1 MKPIDFSE
9 NPIMARVT
17 QFAKAINSQVAEI
30 HGRRNSF
37 KLDAPK
43 GDNLYFTTR
52 NSKGEQIQVRLNA
65 VVPSEELFTVAQELV
80 RAADEPFASRE
91 VFPEDT
97 GFHPGSREI
106 AYDVLTDQGEAEAV
120 AIGPVTPAVTQ
131 ADVVIGRKFQP
142 TCKIPQTVTVTRDD
156 MQLLDMRQDRR
167 LSPLVDLMNEK
178 LLTGKKNIERTHDR
192 LIWQGAEIRGA
203 AAGRILGFADFMSTN
218 SANYNGNAPTAG
230 KMESVPTVGGLTT
243 WFQKTSELII
253 ADIARGIAWVQ
264 RNNAYNPN
272 TIVLPPSVAT
282 NALSFK
288 KTSTVDSTPLIE
300 WIQRA
305 AKLAL
310 GKELKTVI
318 SNAMQKGT
326 VSGTTRPMTWLAETG
341 FLLLEADKR
350 YGCIATVEPLTMLA
364 PVTLIDGSIQ
374 QMLQI
379 KTAGYQGKHPGM
391 AYVGTGIQLGN
402 NIS

>member
-1 MKPIDFSE
+1 MKPIDFSS
-9 NPIMARVT
+9 NPIMRRVNEL
-17 QFAKAINSQVAEI
+17 AKAINAGVMREQPGVR
-30 HGRRNSF
+30 GF
-37 KLDAPK
+37 KLEAPSR
-43 GDNLYFTTR
+43 GDMYFDTENTR
-52 NSKGEQIQVRLNA
+52 GEKIRVRLNA
-65 VVPSEELFTVAQELV
+65 VVPSQELFSVAQELV
-80 RAADEPFASRE
+80 RSADEPFASRE

-120 AIGPVTPAVTQ
+120 AIGPATPAVTA

-142 TCKIPQTVTVTRDD
+142 TCKIPHTVTVTRDD
-156 MQLLDMRQDRR
+156 MQLLDMRQDRG

-178 LLTGKKNIERTHDR
+178 LLTAKKNIERTHDR
-192 LIWQGAEIRGA
+192 IVWQGAEIRGV
-203 AAGRILGFADFMSTN
+203 AAGRILGFKDFVSTDS
-218 SANYNGNAPTAG
+218 SAYNGNAPTAG
-230 KMESVPTVGGLTT
+230 KMEAVPNVGGATT
-243 WFQKTSELII
+243 WFQKSSELII
-253 ADIARGIAWVQ
+253 ADIARALSWVK

-272 TIVLPPSVAT
+272 TIVLPPSVT
-282 NALSFK
+282 VNALGFRK
-288 KTSTVDSTPLIE
+288 VTATDPTPLIE

-305 AKLAL
+305 AKLTL
-310 GKELKTVI
+310 GKEIKIVV

-326 VSGTTRPMTWLAETG
+326 VSGTTRPMTWLTETG
-341 FLLLEADKR
+341 FLVLEADKR

-364 PVTLIDGSIQ
+364 PVTLVDGSIQ

-379 KTAGYQGKHPGM
+379 KTAGYQGKHPGA